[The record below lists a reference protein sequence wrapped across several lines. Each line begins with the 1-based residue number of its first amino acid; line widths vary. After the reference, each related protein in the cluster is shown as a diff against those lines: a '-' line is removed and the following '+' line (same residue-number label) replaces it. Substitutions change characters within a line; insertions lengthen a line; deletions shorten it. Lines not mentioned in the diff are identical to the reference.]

1 MSTPT
6 TAREARLSRRFDELT
21 SRSGTGDPQLV
32 AAQPDPTV
40 TAAMQVPVRCLPT
53 SSASR

>member
-6 TAREARLSRRFDELT
+6 TAREARLSRRFDELALHG
-21 SRSGTGDPQLV
+21 RGIGDPQLV

-40 TAAMQVPVRCLPT
+40 TAAMQGPR
-53 SSASR
+53 